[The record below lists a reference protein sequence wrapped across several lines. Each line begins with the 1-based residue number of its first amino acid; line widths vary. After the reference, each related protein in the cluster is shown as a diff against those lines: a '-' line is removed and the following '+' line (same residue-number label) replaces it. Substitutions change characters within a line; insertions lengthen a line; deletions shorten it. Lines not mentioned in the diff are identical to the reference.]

1 MSIRDV
7 DGLYAD
13 FPGRY
18 GANVNFD
25 TCIDSGASSA
35 LFGDSG
41 VGLALGTAE
50 QVDCSEYSGTVVS

>member
-1 MSIRDV
+1 MLTS
-7 DGLYAD
+7 GS
-13 FPGRY
+13 
-18 GANVNFD
+18 FD

-50 QVDCSEYSGTVVS
+50 KVDCSDYSGTVVS